1 MRHWGPLDVAP
12 KPEPVLEAFS
22 PPPSW
27 IRGTQSRLRNE
38 CDSFLC
44 FSSSARVI
52 LQLLFHNSEEKD
64 FSEEN
69 PVLQEHQL
77 HLLLQ
82 KPSDVSNVSSSIPNS
97 LLQRTETGPPGIRIA
112 DARWR
117 CSTRLRFFFVLF
129 CFFNQALEPAKT
141 LGAEPRVDARES
153 TCAPAVTWVS

>member
-1 MRHWGPLDVAP
+1 MWPQSLSLSR
-12 KPEPVLEAFS
+12 KRFF

-27 IRGTQSRLRNE
+27 VRGTQNGLRSK
-38 CDSFLC
+38 CKPFLC
-44 FSSSARVI
+44 FSSSACAI
-52 LQLLFHNSEEKD
+52 LQLLFQNSEGKD

-82 KPSDVSNVSSSIPNS
+82 RPSDVRNVSSSVPNL
-97 LLQRTETGPPGIRIA
+97 LLQRTETGPPGIRVA

-117 CSTRLRFFFVLF
+117 CSTRLRCFFF
-129 CFFNQALEPAKT
+129 FNHAMELAIT
-141 LGAEPRVDARES
+141 LSAEPRVNSRGS